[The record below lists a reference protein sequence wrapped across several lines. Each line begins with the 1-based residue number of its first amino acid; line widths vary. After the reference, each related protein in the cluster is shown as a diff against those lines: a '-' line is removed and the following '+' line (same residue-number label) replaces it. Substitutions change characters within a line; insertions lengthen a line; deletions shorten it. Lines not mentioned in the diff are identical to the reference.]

1 MADQISPLDFF
12 VFSCRK
18 RVEVESLVVCYGWL
32 VCSISFTKCHGYPLP
47 TLCLD
52 FKYAKIKK
60 MGLVQTPE
68 AILRKF
74 SEVGMLP
81 F

>member
-1 MADQISPLDFF
+1 MTIL
-12 VFSCRK
+12 
-18 RVEVESLVVCYGWL
+18 SLL
-32 VCSISFTKCHGYPLP
+32 S
-47 TLCLD
+47 D